1 MTASML
7 PSPLL
12 RPGGR
17 NCCSFA
23 ILMISATSSPRTSST
38 LTPLSPSTRAG
49 ACLAPRARPPRPPPP
64 PRGPLRVLPGGDAGG
79 DGDGDA
85 HGDAVRHLD
94 TVRAE
99 IRRQGL
105 AVCARK
111 VVASCTTPR
120 RGLRGRGAR
129 ASPAATLA
137 ATVTASCTTPRHS
150 GGWRNAGRVRF
161 RNTTFRKSLAQTIS
175 FCETLW
181 LAKRIVV
188 VSGAKRCGSGV

>member
-79 DGDGDA
+79 ELHHAAARAPRPRSPREPGGDAGGDGDGELHHA
-85 HGDAVRHLD
+85 AA
-94 TVRAE
+94 RAP
-99 IRRQGL
+99 RR
-105 AVCARK
+105 AA
-111 VVASCTTPR
+111 PR
-120 RGLRGRGAR
+120 RGAGRRG
-129 ASPAATLA
+129 
-137 ATVTASCTTPRHS
+137 HS